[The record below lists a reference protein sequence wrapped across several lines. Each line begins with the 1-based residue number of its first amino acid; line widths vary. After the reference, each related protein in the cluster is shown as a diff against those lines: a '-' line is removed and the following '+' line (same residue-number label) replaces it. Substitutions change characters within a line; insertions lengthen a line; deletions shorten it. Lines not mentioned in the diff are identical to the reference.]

1 VTEPTEL
8 ANQADP
14 AAQDAPERPP
24 ETDMA
29 REVHGPPETDGP
41 RGAPGVDPY
50 RLRAYLDEHR
60 PGMVR
65 GHLRVSLIAGGR
77 SNLTYVITDGTGE
90 WVLRRPPLG
99 HVLPTAHDMG
109 REYRVISALAD
120 QPVPV
125 PRAYLLC
132 TDAEILGAPFYV
144 MERVV
149 GTVYRNDE
157 QLSVLDR
164 GAIDRLAADLM
175 AILARLHEL
184 DPLRVGLGDFGR
196 PEGFMAR
203 QVRRW
208 RAQLD
213 ASRSREVPGI
223 DELHARLAASV
234 PQTQRHSIV
243 HGDYRLD
250 NVIVGPDGRIAAVL
264 DWEMATLGDPLADV
278 GLLHVYLTS
287 GARRSAL
294 LPPAAEMIRMYAA
307 VRHDLDLSP
316 LPWYIA
322 FGCFKLAVVSEG
334 IHYRFITGK
343 TVGEGF
349 DTFGDAVG
357 PLVEQGLRA
366 LDGTPPSG

>member
-1 VTEPTEL
+1 MTEATEPTE
-8 ANQADP
+8 AAEPTEATPTEP
-14 AAQDAPERPP
+14 A
-24 ETDMA
+24 TK
-29 REVHGPPETDGP
+29 T
-41 RGAPGVDPY
+41 GAPGVDPQK
-50 RLRAYLDEHR
+50 LRAYLDEHR
-60 PGMVR
+60 PGMVL
-65 GHLRVSLIAGGR
+65 GELTVDLIAGGR
-77 SNLTYVITDGTGE
+77 SNLTYVIGDGTNE

-125 PRAYLLC
+125 PRAHLLC
-132 TDAEILGAPFYV
+132 TDPEVLGAPFYV
-144 MERVV
+144 MERII

-157 QLSVLDR
+157 QLSTLDAD
-164 GAIDRLAADLM
+164 AIGKLAADMM
-175 AILARLHEL
+175 AILARLHGL
-184 DPLRVGLGDFGR
+184 DPKEVGLGDFGR

-223 DELHARLAASV
+223 DELHDRLAASV

-278 GLLHVYLTS
+278 GLLQVYLTS
-287 GARRSAL
+287 ATRRSVL
-294 LPPAAEMIRMYAA
+294 LPPAQELLRQYAA
-307 VRHDLDLSP
+307 GRPDLDLTP

-334 IHYRFITGK
+334 IHYRYITGK

-366 LDGTPPSG
+366 LTGS